1 MAIRVPIISDFD
13 EAGINKA
20 LMGFKKLSYDL
31 KVADGAMAK
40 FRVASG
46 AAFDLAKKN
55 AIAFGAAAAGAVTA
69 FVGKAIGDFMRLG
82 LAVDKFS
89 SATGTTTEQAS
100 RFIEVMGDMGIE
112 SNSLQT
118 ALNKLNRAAADG
130 AEGFELIG
138 AEIARTSSGAVDV
151 QQTFFNVIDALRG
164 IQDPALRAK
173 AATQLLGRGWMELSR
188 LVGEGSAKLK
198 AALASV
204 SQTKVFSKEDTQR
217 AKDFQAAMEELRDV
231 AEDFAINVARQ
242 LLPVLQKAVEL
253 LAQLGEVMGTATFT
267 ADDLNKYLGR
277 NVMVTEQMAAAWR
290 DGYAAMAAAQDP
302 MNVITTELDAM
313 ETELDQVKSAWDT
326 FTGALNLDLEIARIK
341 ENIDAFETKW
351 LEAMASGSVNMEEF
365 TRDVNAGKLELAR
378 FAEQVG
384 LTKNAVTNNVMRIIV
399 DTRDLRTALN
409 LLLQIKNLTLGFKST
424 NTGTYAITPYG
435 AMTMNNYS
443 PFSGLGGQYGI
454 PAMASGGIVS
464 GPTLAMIGEAGPEAV
479 IPLDRLGTM
488 GGITVNITGSVVTE
502 NDLIESIRKGL
513 ANAQRNGSQLVYSNL

>member
-20 LMGFKKLSYDL
+20 LMGFKKLSHDL
-31 KVADGAMAK
+31 SVADGAMAK

-46 AAFDLAKKN
+46 AAFDLAKQN

-130 AEGFELIG
+130 ADGFKMIG

-173 AATQLLGRGWMELSR
+173 AATELLGRGWMELSR

-198 AALASV
+198 TALASV
-204 SQTKVFSKEDTQR
+204 SDTKIFSNEDTQR
-217 AKDFQAAMEELRDV
+217 AKDFQAAMEKLKDV

-253 LAQLGEVMGTATFT
+253 LAQLGEIMGTATFT

-277 NVMVTEQMAAAWR
+277 TVMVTEQMAAAWR
-290 DGYAAMAAAQDP
+290 DGYAAMASAQDP
-302 MNVITTELDAM
+302 MNVLTAELDAM
-313 ETELDQVKSAWDT
+313 ETELEQVKTAWDT
-326 FTGALNLDLEIARIK
+326 FKGALNLEVEFARVS

-351 LEAMASGSVNMEEF
+351 IEAMVNG
-365 TRDVNAGKLELAR
+365 TVNAAEFRKELNLQKLEVAAL
-378 FAEQVG
+378 AEQVG
-384 LTKNAVTNNVMRIIV
+384 LAKNAVENTVMRIAV
-399 DTRDLRTALN
+399 DTRPLKEALTLIN
-409 LLLQIKNLTLGFKST
+409 MIKNAQLGI
-424 NTGTYAITPYG
+424 TGKYVTTPYG
-435 AMTMNNYS
+435 SMPLQNYS
-443 PFSGLGGQYGI
+443 PLAGFGGQYGI
-454 PAMASGGIVS
+454 PKMASGGIVS

-479 IPLDRLGTM
+479 IPLDRLGSM
-488 GGITVNITGSVVTE
+488 GGVTVNVAGSVVSE

-513 ANAQRNGSQLVYSNL
+513 ANAQRNGSQLVYSNI